1 MDKLTSKQEMFCQ
14 EYIKDFN
21 ATRAAI
27 EAGYSKKSATVLGNE
42 TLRKPYI
49 ATRLQELMKER
60 EERTKITQDMVV
72 KELAKIA
79 FISADQFYADDGSTK
94 LLSELDKDTRGAL
107 KSYTIKTI
115 NIGEGLTEDI
125 PMHSTHDK
133 LKAIELLGKHLGM
146 FVDKQEITHQ
156 GQLQVYRPEKRD
168 DN

>member
-1 MDKLTSKQEMFCQ
+1 MKLTPKQEKFCQ
-14 EYIKDFN
+14 EYIIDFN

-27 EAGYSKKSATVLGNE
+27 EAGYSKKTANVIGNE
-42 TLRKPYI
+42 NLIKPYI

-60 EERTKITQDMVV
+60 EERTEITQDMVV
-72 KELAKIA
+72 KELANIA
-79 FISADQFYADDGSTK
+79 FFDIGNVFDGYTLKEIDQLPDTVRKAISSIKVREEKGDAGQSIA
-94 LLSELDKDTRGAL
+94 ELKEFRA
-107 KSYTIKTI
+107 
-115 NIGEGLTEDI
+115 N
-125 PMHSTHDK
+125 DK

>member
-1 MDKLTSKQEMFCQ
+1 MDKLTQKQEIFCQ

-21 ATRAAI
+21 ATRATI
-27 EAGYSKKSATVLGNE
+27 EAGYSKKTAKEIGSKNLTKVN
-42 TLRKPYI
+42 I
-49 ATRLQELMKER
+49 ATRLQELMKDR
-60 EERTKITQDMVV
+60 QERTEITQDMVV

-79 FISADQFYADDGSTK
+79 FFDIGNVFDGY
-94 LLSELDKDTRGAL
+94 AL
-107 KSYTIKTI
+107 KEIDQLPEEVRRAISSIKVREEKGDAGQSI
-115 NIGEGLTEDI
+115 AEIKEFRAN
-125 PMHSTHDK
+125 DK